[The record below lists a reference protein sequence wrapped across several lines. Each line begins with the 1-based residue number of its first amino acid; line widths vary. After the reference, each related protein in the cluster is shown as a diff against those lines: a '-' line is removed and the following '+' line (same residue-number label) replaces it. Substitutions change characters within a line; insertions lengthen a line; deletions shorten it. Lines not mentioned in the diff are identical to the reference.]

1 MSTRSPLSRHP
12 PLGPA
17 PASGTIP
24 LVIEEPTVPI
34 RPYSARA
41 VRPGT
46 PTESVLSAATAPIAR
61 FGDRGVR
68 QNGAGGPILAELFD
82 DSLPPIPDN
91 YSYEAAAAGEPL
103 STAPGLPTLPPLPL
117 GYAYENQGDD
127 DEGDEFPV
135 PGAAA
140 SPPRA
145 PPRREEAFSCPHR
158 PDRILL
164 GSGPA
169 PSSKAGPPPNSSSD
183 DSL

>member
-145 PPRREEAFSCPHR
+145 PPPPRGGLLMPTPPGQNPARLR
-158 PDRILL
+158 PSPKQQGGPTPEFLL
-164 GSGPA
+164 R
-169 PSSKAGPPPNSSSD
+169 
-183 DSL
+183 